1 MVCHHRVLSFLRI
14 IFVPLL
20 FSDLAFVMTTKN
32 FLKSYMY
39 AATAVVLH
47 TFA

>member
-1 MVCHHRVLSFLRI
+1 MVSHHRVLSFLRI
-14 IFVPLL
+14 IFAPIL

-32 FLKSYMY
+32 FKKVLY